1 MTVIKTRSNITRK
14 GPRDTPGGDSSKNM
28 PEGDCNNNKNKL
40 GDDYKEKV
48 PTASENRYTTVQ
60 KSYMTF
66 DIHKF
71 VYD

>member
-1 MTVIKTRSNITRK
+1 MLDRGIY
-14 GPRDTPGGDSSKNM
+14 GC
-28 PEGDCNNNKNKL
+28 PERVAPEDDCNNNKNMPE
-40 GDDYKEKV
+40 DDYKEKV
-48 PTASENRYTTVQ
+48 PTASENRYITVQ

>member
-1 MTVIKTRSNITRK
+1 MLDRGIYGCPERVA
-14 GPRDTPGGDSSKNM
+14 

>member
-1 MTVIKTRSNITRK
+1 MLDRGIY
-14 GPRDTPGGDSSKNM
+14 GC
-28 PEGDCNNNKNKL
+28 PERVAPEDDCNNNKNMPEDDCNNNKNMPE
-40 GDDYKEKV
+40 DDYKEKV

>member
-1 MTVIKTRSNITRK
+1 MLDRGIY
-14 GPRDTPGGDSSKNM
+14 GC
-28 PEGDCNNNKNKL
+28 PERVAPE
-40 GDDYKEKV
+40 DDYKEKV